1 MSIRIDVSG
10 FGQLAANIG
19 RYNNQM
25 KQNVKEVVDT
35 TTTDIQ
41 SQAKAEANV
50 DTGDMRRKIEKKPTV
65 SAGGTIRGSVQ
76 SLAEYTVHVNYGHM
90 VRAGQIFFD
99 RKSKSFKRVKRTRFI
114 PGSYFFT
121 RSVTKGRSEFSREI
135 GKALRYDG

>member
-25 KQNVKEVVDT
+25 KQRVKDTVDNT
-35 TTTDIQ
+35 ATDIQ

-50 DTGDMRRKIEKKPTV
+50 DTDDMRRKIEKKPTV
-65 SAGGTIRGSVQ
+65 STGGTIRGSVQ

-90 VRAGQIFFD
+90 IKAGQVFYDKRSKTF
-99 RKSKSFKRVKRTRFI
+99 RKVKRTRFI

-121 RSVTKGRSEFSREI
+121 RSVTKGRSDFSREI
-135 GKALRYDG
+135 GKALRFDG

>member
-25 KQNVKEVVDT
+25 KQRVKDTVDNT
-35 TTTDIQ
+35 STDIQ
-41 SQAKAEANV
+41 SYAKAEANV

-65 SAGGTIRGSVQ
+65 SSGGTIRGSVQ
-76 SLAEYTVHVNYGHM
+76 ALSEYTVHVNFGHM
-90 VRAGQIFFD
+90 VKAGQIFYD

-114 PGSYFFT
+114 PGSYFFSRATT
-121 RSVTKGRSEFSREI
+121 RGRNNFAKEI

>member
-25 KQNVKEVVDT
+25 KQRVKDTVDN

-65 SAGGTIRGSVQ
+65 STGGTIRGSVQ
-76 SLAEYTVHVNYGHM
+76 ALSEYTVHVNFGHM
-90 VRAGQIFFD
+90 VKAGQIFFD
-99 RKSKSFKRVKRTRFI
+99 RKSKTFKRVKRTRFI

-121 RSVTKGRSEFSREI
+121 RAVTKGRSDFSREI